1 MTGARTLDGK
11 VVVVTGGSRGIGRAI
26 VLGALA
32 RGARVAF
39 CARTPGADADLVKA
53 EAERRHGPGRAIAV
67 AADVSREKDV
77 EALFDATIEAFGRVD
92 VAVNNAAVNRDD
104 LLVHL
109 TVESWDEVIATNLTG
124 PFLVARRA
132 VQELL
137 AQGEGGRI
145 VSLGSLSQMG
155 ATSQA
160 SYAASKGGL
169 QGLTRTIA
177 KEYGRRGIFANL
189 VVAGYVET
197 SITARLPEA
206 ARRFLVDSCPL
217 RRKAAP
223 EEIAAAVLHLA
234 SDRAGFVNGETIH
247 ATGGL
252 VDVPL

>member
-1 MTGARTLDGK
+1 VSGPLEDK

-26 VLGALA
+26 VLGALE

-39 CARTPGADADLVKA
+39 CARSAGADADWVKA

-67 AADVSREKDV
+67 RADVSREADV
-77 EALFDATIEAFGRVD
+77 EALFDATVEAFGRVD

-132 VQELL
+132 IQEFL

-160 SYAASKGGL
+160 SYAAGKGGL
-169 QGLTRTIA
+169 VGLTRTIA

-197 SITARLPEA
+197 AITERMPEYVK
-206 ARRFLVDSCPL
+206 RFLVDSCTL
-217 RRKAAP
+217 RRTARP
-223 EEIAAAVLHLA
+223 EEIAAAVLFLA
-234 SDRAGFVNGETIH
+234 SARASFVNGETIH
-247 ATGGL
+247 ASGGL